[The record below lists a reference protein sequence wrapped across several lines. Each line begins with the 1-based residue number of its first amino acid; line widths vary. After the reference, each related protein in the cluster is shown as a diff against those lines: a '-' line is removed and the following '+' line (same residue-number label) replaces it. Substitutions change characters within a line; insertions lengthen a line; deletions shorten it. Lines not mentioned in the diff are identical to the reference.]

1 MTYAEDISNHI
12 KFVEAV
18 DDYIDDC
25 LSNGLS
31 KKQILESFEMFID
44 ERLEK

>member
-1 MTYAEDISNHI
+1 MTMQQDIANHI

-18 DDYIDDC
+18 EDYIDDC

-31 KKQILESFEMFID
+31 KKEILESFEMFID
-44 ERLEK
+44 ERLKK